1 MSGLNY
7 DDGIITITHVLKNGR
22 TYVEEFRLEDIER
35 FDYKRPGLM
44 RGTLTFFGKD
54 GRISQGI
61 EIERRYLK
69 IFDEL
74 VDALEAD
81 LSAIRKHPGQANP
94 HQQWKKPSKRTSQ
107 NSLIQEKTVE
117 VAFDGRYETNELE
130 FLGSEEGFT
139 NRTPRI
145 VLDNPEFA
153 VLDFETTGLQPSDGD
168 RIIQIAVVITDSQG
182 KVISDWSSYVNPGR
196 DTGAVHIHGITTDQ
210 VASAPTFKELWG
222 ELSSLVAGRIIVA
235 HNASFEVKFL
245 LSELERFGG
254 IIDPARF
261 AWFDTMSLAGA
272 AFPGLAD
279 KRQETLADHLGID
292 RTVLP
297 GGKDHNALTDTHVAA
312 KILGHYLER
321 NYEQV
326 LSSVNWPLVSSLP
339 APKIVSTEAARIIKE
354 EEGELAKLLA
364 AITSGPTEKITIPAG
379 SEIYFT
385 QFYSETQVY
394 THVLTRLGA
403 IEAKSVTK
411 SRCKLVVTGDREYVS
426 GAMKKALKFNI
437 PIVHFDYIDFVATEE
452 TR

>member
-35 FDYKRPGLM
+35 FVYKRPGLM

-54 GRISQGI
+54 GRKSQGI
-61 EIERRYLK
+61 EVERK
-69 IFDEL
+69 FSEIFDQL
-74 VDALEAD
+74 VEALEAD
-81 LSAIRKHPGQANP
+81 LSAIRKNPEQANQ
-94 HQQWKKPSKRTSQ
+94 HQQWKKPNKRASQ
-107 NSLIQEKTVE
+107 NSLVQEKTTD
-117 VAFDGRYETNELE
+117 VAFDGRYETKELE

-153 VLDFETTGLQPSDGD
+153 VLDFETTGLQPSEGD
-168 RIIQIAVVITDSQG
+168 RIIQVGVVVMDSQG
-182 KVISDWSSYVNPGR
+182 TLISDWSSYVNPGR
-196 DTGAVHIHGITTDQ
+196 DTGAVHIHGITDDQ
-210 VASAPTFKELWG
+210 VASAPAFKELWG
-222 ELSSLVAGRIIVA
+222 ELSSLIAGRIIVA

-254 IIDPARF
+254 SIEAARF

-272 AFPGLAD
+272 SFPGLAD
-279 KRQETLADHLGID
+279 KRQETIADHLGID
-292 RTVLP
+292 RTALP
-297 GGKDHNALTDTHVAA
+297 GGKDHNALTDTHVAG

-321 NYEQV
+321 DSEQV

-339 APKIVSTEAARIIKE
+339 TPRIVSTEAARIIEKE
-354 EEGELAKLLA
+354 ESEVANLLA
-364 AITSGPTEKITIPAG
+364 TVTSGPPAKITIPAG

-385 QFYSETQVY
+385 QFYSETHVY
-394 THVLTRLGA
+394 SHVLKRLGA

-411 SRCKLVVTGDREYVS
+411 SRCKLVVTGDKEYVS

-437 PIVHFDYIDFVATEE
+437 PIVHFDYIDYVATEDSP
-452 TR
+452 